1 MISFFSTESAKDWV
15 KVEDRKAWVQKV
27 ADYHSASLGVLS
39 FILNSDAELR
49 AMNKQ
54 FLAHDYE
61 TDVLTFDLSKE
72 GSSYIEG
79 EIYISIDRVE
89 AQASHYGVSIDDE
102 LDRVLIHGL
111 LHLIGF
117 DDIEASDKAKM
128 TQAEDEAL
136 RLRSWNGY

>member
-1 MISFFSTESAKDWV
+1 MISFYSTESAKDWV
-15 KVEDRKAWVQKV
+15 NVEERKAWVQKV

-54 FLAHDYE
+54 FLDHDYE

-72 GSSYIEG
+72 GSNYIEG

-89 AQASHYGVSIDDE
+89 AQAAHYGVSIDDE

-117 DDIEASDKAKM
+117 DDIEASDKAAM

-136 RLRSWNGY
+136 RLRPWNG

>member
-1 MISFFSTESAKDWV
+1 MISFYSTESAKDWV
-15 KVEDRKAWVQKV
+15 NVEERKAWVQKV

-54 FLAHDYE
+54 FLDHDYE

-72 GSSYIEG
+72 DSNYIEG

-89 AQASHYGVSIDDE
+89 AQAAHYGVSIDDE

-117 DDIEASDKAKM
+117 NDIEASDKAAM

-136 RLRSWNGY
+136 RLRPWNG

>member
-1 MISFFSTESAKDWV
+1 MISFYSTESAKDWV
-15 KVEDRKAWVQKV
+15 NMEERKAWVQKV

-72 GSSYIEG
+72 GSNYIEG

-89 AQASHYGVSIDDE
+89 AQAVHYGVSINDE

-117 DDIEASDKAKM
+117 NDIEASDKAAM

-136 RLRSWNGY
+136 RLRSWNG

>member
-1 MISFFSTESAKDWV
+1 MISFYSTESAKDWV
-15 KVEDRKAWVQKV
+15 NVEERKAWVQKV

-54 FLAHDYE
+54 FLDHDYE

-89 AQASHYGVSIDDE
+89 AQAAHYGVSIDDE

-117 DDIEASDKAKM
+117 NDIEASDKAAM

-136 RLRSWNGY
+136 RLRSWNG

>member
-1 MISFFSTESAKDWV
+1 MISFYSTESAKDWV
-15 KVEDRKAWVQKV
+15 NVEERKAWVQKV

-54 FLAHDYE
+54 FLDHDYE

-72 GSSYIEG
+72 GSNYIEG

-89 AQASHYGVSIDDE
+89 AQAAHYGVSIDDE

-117 DDIEASDKAKM
+117 NDIEASDKAAM

-136 RLRSWNGY
+136 RLRSWNG

>member
-1 MISFFSTESAKDWV
+1 MISFYSTESAKDWV
-15 KVEDRKAWVQKV
+15 NVEERKAWVQKV

-54 FLAHDYE
+54 FLDHDYE

-72 GSSYIEG
+72 SSNYIEG

-89 AQASHYGVSIDDE
+89 AQAAHYGVSIDDE

-117 DDIEASDKAKM
+117 DDIEASDKAAM

-136 RLRSWNGY
+136 RLRPWNG

>member
-1 MISFFSTESAKDWV
+1 MISFYSTESAKDWV
-15 KVEDRKAWVQKV
+15 NVEERKAWVQKV
-27 ADYHSASLGVLS
+27 ADYHSASFGVLS

-54 FLAHDYE
+54 FLDHDYE

-72 GSSYIEG
+72 DSNYIEG

-89 AQASHYGVSIDDE
+89 AQAAHYGVSIDDE

-117 DDIEASDKAKM
+117 NDIEASDKAAM

-136 RLRSWNGY
+136 RLRPWNG

>member
-1 MISFFSTESAKDWV
+1 MISFYSTESAKDWV
-15 KVEDRKAWVQKV
+15 NVEERKAWVQKV
-27 ADYHSASLGVLS
+27 ADYHSVSLGVLS

-54 FLAHDYE
+54 FLDHDYE

-72 GSSYIEG
+72 DSNYIEG

-89 AQASHYGVSIDDE
+89 AQAAHYGVSIDDE

-117 DDIEASDKAKM
+117 NDIEASDKAAM

-136 RLRSWNGY
+136 RLRSWNG